1 MGPVVDMR
9 LCRMVT
15 MWITLSTDTCI
26 TITKGIV
33 TTMGR
38 LSLPESETKAGLQ
51 RNTRQKAAIRE
62 VFIAEGRPL
71 GPQEVLEQA
80 SGQIEGLGI
89 ATVYRNIKSLLEEGW
104 LNEVELPGEPSRYEI
119 AGKGHHHH
127 FHCLECKRVFDVP
140 GCPIQVKPTLPA
152 GFVTT
157 RHEVVLY
164 GKCMGCSQKSGKRS

>member
-1 MGPVVDMR
+1 MGQDVAMR
-9 LCRMVT
+9 LYRMGT
-15 MWITLSTDTCI
+15 MSITSSMDICT
-26 TITKGIV
+26 TITKGIAI
-33 TTMGR
+33 TMGR
-38 LSLPESETKAGLQ
+38 LSLPESEAKASLQ
-51 RNTRQKAAIRE
+51 RNTRQKAAIRD
-62 VFIAEGRPL
+62 VFVAEGRPL

-127 FHCLECKRVFDVP
+127 FHCLDCKRVFDVP

-164 GKCMGCSQKSGKRS
+164 GKCVGCGQKSGKRG